1 LTQSRTGTYSFL
13 LDFQRFPILPL
24 DDPGTFVKSISELL
38 MRDLKRLLR
47 YIKPYRGTFALAT
60 FAMFLMSLLEIA
72 IGSLIVPIFDQALT
86 RGHGQ
91 RTQTLFG
98 LQHLIPDSG
107 LAAWKTISLLMI
119 VFTLTKGVAEYFS
132 TFLMARVGQ
141 SAVLKL
147 RQDLYSHLLNQSAS
161 FFERHR
167 TNYLVSRLV
176 TSAAAIEVAVTSTL
190 RDMLRESFM
199 LIMFLTASF
208 YYSWRLTL
216 GSLLI
221 APIVAILTA
230 RFGTALR
237 NLSRESF
244 EGNKE
249 LTDTAQEALS
259 NQTIVKAYRG
269 EARESARFTTVAQRI
284 VRANLRTARISGFAP
299 PTIEMIGVVFIVVL
313 LFFSQREIVSGRMNL
328 AQFATFLFFLF
339 RSYDPM
345 RKLSRLQNSME
356 QALAAAHHVWEIM
369 DEHAEL
375 VEKKDACEL
384 PALARAIEL
393 RSVSFDYANEE
404 RSVLRN
410 VSLQIPAGSMVALV
424 GESGGGKS
432 TLTKLLPRFH
442 DPVSGGVFWDG
453 IDLRDAKLSSL
464 RRQIGLVTQETVL
477 FNDTVRHNIAYG
489 KPDATKAE
497 IEEAARIAFAHDF
510 IMELPHQYDTIVGER
525 GTFLSGGQRQRLAI
539 ARSLLV
545 DAPVLILDEATSA
558 LDAESERFVQQAIGN
573 LVRNRTTV
581 VIAHRLSTIRRAN
594 TIVVMESGQITEI
607 GSHAELLAKN
617 GQYRRL
623 YELQFADEEEEVSVT

>member
-1 LTQSRTGTYSFL
+1 
-13 LDFQRFPILPL
+13 
-24 DDPGTFVKSISELL
+24 

-47 YIKPYRGTFALAT
+47 YIKPHWETFALAT
-60 FAMFLMSLLEIA
+60 FAMFLVGLLEIA

-86 RGHGQ
+86 RGSGQ

-107 LAAWKTISLLMI
+107 LEAWKTISLLLI
-119 VFTLTKGVAEYFS
+119 AFTLAKGVAEYFS
-132 TFLMARVGQ
+132 TFLMARIGQ

-147 RQDLYSHLLNQSAS
+147 RQDLYSHLLNQAAS

-167 TNYLVSRLV
+167 SNYLVSRLV
-176 TSAAAIEVAVTSTL
+176 TSAAAIEVSVTSTL
-190 RDMLRESFM
+190 RDMLRESFT
-199 LIMFLTASF
+199 LIAFLSASF

-216 GSLLI
+216 GSLVI
-221 APIVAILTA
+221 APIVAFLTA
-230 RFGTALR
+230 RFGTSLR

-244 EGNKE
+244 EGNQQ

-259 NQTIVKAYRG
+259 NQTIVKAYRA
-269 EARESARFTTVAQRI
+269 EPRELSRFTTVAQRI
-284 VRANLRTARISGFAP
+284 VRANLRTARIAGFAP
-299 PTIEMIGVVFIVVL
+299 PAIEMIGVVFIVFL
-313 LFFSQREIVSGRMNL
+313 LFFGQREIVSGRMNA
-328 AQFATFLFFLF
+328 AQFVTFLFFLF

-375 VEKKDACEL
+375 PEKKEASVL
-384 PALARAIEL
+384 QPLVRAIEL
-393 RSVSFDYANEE
+393 KNVSFGYANEE
-404 RSVLRN
+404 RSVLREIN
-410 VSLQIPAGSMVALV
+410 LEIPSGSMVALV

-453 IDLRDAKLSSL
+453 LDLRDAKLSSL
-464 RRQIGLVTQETVL
+464 RRQIALVTQETVL

-489 KPDATKAE
+489 KPDATQAE
-497 IEEAARIAFAHDF
+497 IEEAARVAFAHDF
-510 IMELPHQYDTIVGER
+510 IMELPQKYDTIVGER
-525 GTFLSGGQRQRLAI
+525 GIFLSGGQRQRLAI

-558 LDAESERFVQQAIGN
+558 LDAESERFVQQAIAN

-581 VIAHRLSTIRRAN
+581 VIAHRLSTIRRAD
-594 TIVVMESGQITEI
+594 TIVVMESGRIIET
-607 GSHAELLAKN
+607 GTHSELLARG

-623 YELQFADEEEEVSVT
+623 YELQFADEEEELSVG

>member
-1 LTQSRTGTYSFL
+1 
-13 LDFQRFPILPL
+13 
-24 DDPGTFVKSISELL
+24 
-38 MRDLKRLLR
+38 MRDLRRLLR
-47 YIKPYRGTFALAT
+47 YLKPHKGTFALAT
-60 FAMFLMSLLEIA
+60 FAMLLVGLLEIA
-72 IGSLIVPIFDQALT
+72 IGGLIVPIFDQAFAQ
-86 RGHGQ
+86 GDGQ
-91 RTQTLFG
+91 RTPTIFG
-98 LQHLIPDSG
+98 LQNIIPQSG
-107 LAAWKTISLLMI
+107 LGAWKTISILLL

-132 TFLMARVGQ
+132 TFLMARIGQ

-147 RQDLYSHLLNQSAS
+147 RQDLYGHLLNQSAS

-176 TSAAAIEVAVTSTL
+176 SSAAAIEAAVTSTL
-190 RDMLRESFM
+190 RDMLRESFT
-199 LIMFLTASF
+199 LIAFLAASF

-221 APIVAILTA
+221 APIVAVLTA

-244 EGNKE
+244 EGYKE

-259 NQTIVKAYRG
+259 SQTIVKAYRA
-269 EARESARFTTVAQRI
+269 EAREQARFTTVARRI
-284 VRANLRTARISGFAP
+284 VGANLRTARISGFAP
-299 PTIEMIGVVFIVVL
+299 PTIEMIGVVFVVVL
-313 LFFSQREIVSGRMNL
+313 LFFGQREIVSGKINA
-328 AQFATFLFFLF
+328 AQFLTFLFFLF

-345 RKLSRLQNSME
+345 RKLSRLQNAME
-356 QALAAAHHVWEIM
+356 QALAAAHHVWEVM

-375 VEKKDACEL
+375 PEKKDAV
-384 PALARAIEL
+384 ALGPLTSAIEL
-393 RSVSFDYANEE
+393 KDVSFGYANEE

-410 VSLQIPAGSMVALV
+410 VSLKIQAGEMVALV

-453 IDLRDAKLSSL
+453 VDLRDATLSSL
-464 RRQIGLVTQETVL
+464 RGHLALVTQETVL

-489 KPDATKAE
+489 KPDASQSE

-510 IMELPHQYDTIVGER
+510 IMELPRKYETIVGER
-525 GTFLSGGQRQRLAI
+525 GIFLSGGQRQRLAI

-558 LDAESERFVQQAIGN
+558 LDAESERFVQKAIAN
-573 LVRNRTTV
+573 LVRNRTTL
-581 VIAHRLSTIRRAN
+581 VIAHRLSTIRKAN
-594 TIVVMESGQITEI
+594 TIVVMEGGRITEM
-607 GSHAELLAKN
+607 GNHAELLARG

-623 YELQFADEEEEVSVT
+623 YELQFADEEEELTVS

>member
-1 LTQSRTGTYSFL
+1 
-13 LDFQRFPILPL
+13 
-24 DDPGTFVKSISELL
+24 
-38 MRDLKRLLR
+38 
-47 YIKPYRGTFALAT
+47 
-60 FAMFLMSLLEIA
+60 
-72 IGSLIVPIFDQALT
+72 
-86 RGHGQ
+86 
-91 RTQTLFG
+91 
-98 LQHLIPDSG
+98 
-107 LAAWKTISLLMI
+107 
-119 VFTLTKGVAEYFS
+119 
-132 TFLMARVGQ
+132 MARVGQ

-147 RQDLYSHLLNQSAS
+147 RQDLYSHLLNQAAS

-167 TNYLVSRLV
+167 TNYLVSRLI
-176 TSAAAIEVAVTSTL
+176 TSAAAIEVAVTNTL

-221 APIVAILTA
+221 TPIVAVLTA

-237 NLSRESF
+237 NLARESF

-313 LFFSQREIVSGRMNL
+313 LFFSQREIVSGHMNL
-328 AQFATFLFFLF
+328 SQFVTFLFFLF

-375 VEKKDACEL
+375 VEKKDAREL
-384 PALARAIEL
+384 QPFARAIEL
-393 RSVSFDYANEE
+393 KSVSFGYANEE
-404 RSVLRN
+404 RSVLRD
-410 VSLQIPAGSMVALV
+410 VSLEIPAGSMVALV

-453 IDLRDAKLSSL
+453 VDLRDAKISSL
-464 RRQIGLVTQETVL
+464 RRQIALVTQETVL

-489 KPDATKAE
+489 KPDATQAE

-510 IMELPHQYDTIVGER
+510 IMELPQKYETIVGER

-539 ARSLLV
+539 ARALLV

-558 LDAESERFVQQAIGN
+558 LDAESERFVQQAIAH

-594 TIVVMESGQITEI
+594 TIVVMESGRITEI
-607 GSHAELLAKN
+607 GSHAELLAKG

-623 YELQFADEEEEVSVT
+623 YELQFADEEEEVTVSP

>member
-1 LTQSRTGTYSFL
+1 
-13 LDFQRFPILPL
+13 
-24 DDPGTFVKSISELL
+24 
-38 MRDLKRLLR
+38 MRDLRRLLR
-47 YIKPYRGTFALAT
+47 YIKPHWQIFALAT
-60 FAMFLMSLLEIA
+60 FAMFLVGVFEIA
-72 IGSLIVPIFDQALT
+72 TGALIVPIFDQAQ
-86 RGHGQ
+86 GVGS
-91 RTQTLFG
+91 RTETLFG
-98 LQHLIPDSG
+98 LQRIIPDSG
-107 LAAWKTISLLMI
+107 VNAWTTISILLL
-119 VFTLTKGVAEYFS
+119 VFTLAKGVAAYLS
-132 TFLMARVGQ
+132 TVWMARIGQ
-141 SAVLKL
+141 STVYKL

-176 TSAAAIEVAVTSTL
+176 SSAAAIEVSVANTL
-190 RDMLRESFM
+190 RDMLREGFT
-199 LIMFLTASF
+199 LIAFLAASF

-216 GSLLI
+216 ASLAI
-221 APIVAILTA
+221 APIVAVLTA

-259 NQTIVKAYRG
+259 NQTIVKAYRA
-269 EARESARFTTVAQRI
+269 EAHESSRFAEVAKRI
-284 VRANLRTARISGFAP
+284 VRANMRTAKISGFAP
-299 PTIEMIGVVFIVVL
+299 PVIEMIGVVFVVFL
-313 LFFSQREIVSGRMNL
+313 LFFVQREIVSGRMNA
-328 AQFATFLFFLF
+328 AQFLTFLFFLF

-375 VEKKDACEL
+375 PEKKNATQL
-384 PALARAIEL
+384 RPLAEAIEF
-393 RSVSFDYANEE
+393 RDVSFGYANEE
-404 RSVLRN
+404 RSVLRG
-410 VSLQIPAGSMVALV
+410 VSLRIPAGSMVALV

-453 IDLRDAKLSSL
+453 MDLRDASISSL
-464 RRQIGLVTQETVL
+464 RRQIALVTQETVL
-477 FNDTVRHNIAYG
+477 FNDTVRHNIGYG
-489 KPDATKAE
+489 KLDATQAE
-497 IEEAARIAFAHDF
+497 IEEAARVAFAHDF
-510 IMELPHQYDTIVGER
+510 IMELPHQYETIVGER

-558 LDAESERFVQQAIGN
+558 LDAESERFVQKAIAN
-573 LVRNRTTV
+573 LVRNRTTI
-581 VIAHRLSTIRRAN
+581 VIAHRLATIRRAD
-594 TIVVMESGQITEI
+594 TIVVMESGRIIEI
-607 GSHAELLAKN
+607 GRHSELLAKG

-623 YELQFADEEEEVSVT
+623 YELQFADEEEEVTVT

>member
-1 LTQSRTGTYSFL
+1 ML
-13 LDFQRFPILPL
+13 LV
-24 DDPGTFVKSISELL
+24 G
-38 MRDLKRLLR
+38 
-47 YIKPYRGTFALAT
+47 
-60 FAMFLMSLLEIA
+60 LLEIA
-72 IGSLIVPIFDQALT
+72 IRSLVVPIFDQALT
-86 RGHGQ
+86 PKGGQ

-98 LQHLIPDSG
+98 LQRIIPDSG
-107 LAAWKTISLLMI
+107 LAAWKTISLLLLG
-119 VFTLTKGVAEYFS
+119 FTLAKGVAEYFS
-132 TFLMARVGQ
+132 TFLMARIGQ
-141 SAVLKL
+141 SSVLKL

-176 TSAAAIEVAVTSTL
+176 TSAAAIETAVTSTL
-190 RDMLRESFM
+190 RDMLRESFT
-199 LIMFLTASF
+199 LIAFISASF

-216 GSLLI
+216 GSLAI
-221 APIVAILTA
+221 TPIVALLTA
-230 RFGTALR
+230 RFGTAMR

-269 EARESARFTTVAQRI
+269 EKRESARFTAVAQRI

-299 PTIEMIGVVFIVVL
+299 PAIEMIGVVFIVFL
-313 LFFSQREIVSGRMNL
+313 LFFGQREILSGHMNA
-328 AQFATFLFFLF
+328 AQFLTFLFVLF
-339 RSYDPM
+339 SSYDPM

-356 QALAAAHHVWEIM
+356 QALAAAQHVWEIM

-375 VEKKDACEL
+375 PEKADARDL
-384 PALARAIEL
+384 PTLAQAIEL
-393 RSVSFDYANEE
+393 RNVSFGYANEE
-404 RSVLRN
+404 RSVLHD
-410 VSLQIPAGSMVALV
+410 VSLEIPAGSMVALV

-442 DPVSGGVFWDG
+442 DPVAGGVFWDG
-453 IDLRDAKLSSL
+453 INLRDAKISSL
-464 RRQIGLVTQETVL
+464 RRQIALVTQETVL

-489 KPDATKAE
+489 KPEATNAE

-510 IMELPHQYDTIVGER
+510 IMELPQKYETIVGER
-525 GTFLSGGQRQRLAI
+525 GIFLSGGQRQRLAI

-558 LDAESERFVQQAIGN
+558 LDAESERFVQQAIAN

-594 TIVVMESGQITEI
+594 TIVVMESGRITET
-607 GSHAELLAKN
+607 GTHAELLAKG
-617 GQYRRL
+617 GQYRKL